1 MTINVHGYAAPSV
14 KAALTPYQFE
24 RRDIRADDVVIEITV
39 AYVIRTCMKSTMTG
53 IATAFTQWCL
63 ATR

>member
-24 RRDIRADDVVIEITV
+24 RRDIRADDVVIEDSLLWYMSFGR
-39 AYVIRTCMKSTMTG
+39 A
-53 IATAFTQWCL
+53 
-63 ATR
+63 